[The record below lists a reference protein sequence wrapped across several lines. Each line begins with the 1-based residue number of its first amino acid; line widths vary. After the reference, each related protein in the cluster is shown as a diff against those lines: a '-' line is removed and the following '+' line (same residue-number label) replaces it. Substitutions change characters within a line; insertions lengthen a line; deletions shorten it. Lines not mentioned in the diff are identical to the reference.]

1 MLEVTKN
8 NNHSRRH
15 TSRKSASSSSSHS
28 TVSISKFE
36 FFPRTLKVKLGTT
49 VRWKKDVEA
58 QQQHVIRFVG
68 EDAGESLTNDKPV
81 FSRSFSVPG
90 IYEYY
95 CENHVYMKGE
105 IVVEG
110 SPGSTNEN
118 IVKSKVISSSPPN
131 IDHDAKYFDY
141 LNRRRVPSKEKIRRA
156 KMNRN
161 EAKAK
166 GYPEESSSS
175 SLEIKEPAIEIP
187 AGTDIQLIRFGSFD
201 ISDNEEDLE
210 LEEKALSP
218 VSELVFSKSPVFGSF
233 NDKTPALDGED
244 DDITNLNDN
253 NNKPTTQPQ
262 KYGFSNNPELYPV
275 ALANSVTL
283 PQTAITTQTT
293 TNLPEVA
300 TCAASLFDAKS
311 ARVFL
316 GDLWMNDVN
325 DESIIWI

>member
-8 NNHSRRH
+8 NHHSRRH
-15 TSRKSASSSSSHS
+15 TWRKSASSSHS
-28 TVSISKFE
+28 TVSISNFE
-36 FFPRTLKVKLGTT
+36 FVPRTLKVKPGTT

-81 FSRSFSVPG
+81 FSRAFSVPG

-110 SPGSTNEN
+110 SSGSTNEN
-118 IVKSKVISSSPPN
+118 IMKTKVISSSPQN

-141 LNRRRVPSKEKIRRA
+141 LNRRRVSSKEKIRRA
-156 KMNRN
+156 KMKRN

-175 SLEIKEPAIEIP
+175 SLEIKEQAIEIP
-187 AGTDIQLIRFGSFD
+187 VGTDIQLIRFGSFD

-218 VSELVFSKSPVFGSF
+218 VTELVFSKSPVFGSF

-244 DDITNLNDN
+244 ILDDDITNLNDN
-253 NNKPTTQPQ
+253 NNKPTTKPQ
-262 KYGFSNNPELYPV
+262 KYGFSNNPELYSV
-275 ALANSVTL
+275 ALAKKHSY
-283 PQTAITTQTT
+283 
-293 TNLPEVA
+293 
-300 TCAASLFDAKS
+300 
-311 ARVFL
+311 
-316 GDLWMNDVN
+316 DLK
-325 DESIIWI
+325 